1 MARRALVTGG
11 TRGIGKQT
19 AIALKAAG
27 YNVAVVYVGNEEVAK
42 EFESQTG
49 IKAFNWD
56 VSNYAACQTGI
67 GSVEAHL
74 GGNVEVLVNNAGITR
89 DTMCHK
95 MPVESWDDVIRTNLS
110 SVFYMTRSV
119 IEKMREAKFGRI
131 ISLSSVNANGMMGQV
146 NYSAAKAGI
155 EGLTKTLALEGARN
169 GITANAVAPGYV
181 NTDMVA
187 AMPQEVLDKVI
198 AKVPTGRLASPDE
211 IARTI
216 VFLADDNSAFING
229 AVIAVNGALRV

>member
-1 MARRALVTGG
+1 
-11 TRGIGKQT
+11 
-19 AIALKAAG
+19 
-27 YNVAVVYVGNEEVAK
+27 
-42 EFESQTG
+42 
-49 IKAFNWD
+49 
-56 VSNYAACQTGI
+56 
-67 GSVEAHL
+67 
-74 GGNVEVLVNNAGITR
+74 
-89 DTMCHK
+89 
-95 MPVESWDDVIRTNLS
+95 
-110 SVFYMTRSV
+110 
-119 IEKMREAKFGRI
+119 
-131 ISLSSVNANGMMGQV
+131 MMGQV